1 MAKALV
7 RHLQRGRIGGSFVS
21 DLQGEFDEALDK
33 ISKQYEKENEK
44 QVEET
49 VDAIMLIRL
58 FLLDLINDHQKDGV
72 IKRGR
77 LNALLRDLDYYE
89 REFRKKAGVSFEK
102 MINDT
107 SNWTTSKLA
116 ETPLKINNLNSVN
129 QQVVRYMLKRRGEDG
144 LILSD
149 RVWNLAGDMRAELT
163 KVIRPAVLKGE
174 SISSISQKIREV
186 HDNEKWKI
194 ERVAITE
201 SNNTHR
207 AATIY
212 NGNESDIVTGY
223 KIVDNGHRHRYHSR
237 HMCYKLA
244 RRDAYGLGPGRY
256 PKKIPE
262 SLLAQLISP
271 HPQCS
276 SRLNYIIGE
285 EE

>member
-1 MAKALV
+1 MSE
-7 RHLQRGRIGGSFVS
+7 LQN
-21 DLQGEFDEALDK
+21 EFDDALDK
-33 ISKQYEKENEK
+33 ISHQYEKENEK

-49 VDAIMLIRL
+49 VKEILLIRL
-58 FLLDLINDHQKDGV
+58 FLMDLINDYQKDDV

-77 LNALLRDLDYYE
+77 LNALLRDLEHYE
-89 REFRKKAGVSFEK
+89 KVFRKQAEASFEK
-102 MINDT
+102 VIDDT
-107 SNWTTSKLA
+107 AKWTTSKLA
-116 ETPLKINNLNSVN
+116 ETSLGVTALDSVN
-129 QQVVRYMLKRRGEDG
+129 KHVVQYRLKQAGTDG

-149 RVWNLAGDMRAELT
+149 RVWNLAGDVRAELT
-163 KVIRPAVLKGE
+163 KVIRSSVIKGE
-174 SISSISQKIREV
+174 SVSKISQKIREV

-194 ERVAITE
+194 ERVAVSE

-212 NGNESDIVTGY
+212 NGDESDIVTGY
-223 KIVDNGHRHRYHSR
+223 KIIDNGHRHRYHSK

-262 SLLAQLISP
+262 SLMAQLISP
-271 HPQCS
+271 HPSCS

-285 EE
+285 EV

>member
-7 RHLQRGRIGGSFVS
+7 RHLQRGQIGGSFVS
-21 DLQGEFDEALDK
+21 ELQNEFDEALDK

-49 VDAIMLIRL
+49 VGAIMLIRL
-58 FLLDLINDHQKDGV
+58 FLLDLINDYQKDGV

-77 LNALLRDLDYYE
+77 LNALLRDLDHYE
-89 REFRKKAGVSFEK
+89 KEFRKQAGASFEK

-107 SNWTTSKLA
+107 VKWTTSKLA
-116 ETPLKINNLNSVN
+116 ETPLNVTAVDSVN
-129 QQVVRYMLKRRGEDG
+129 KDIVRYMLKQRGEDG

-149 RVWNLAGDMRAELT
+149 RVWNLAGDMRAELA

-174 SISSISQKIREV
+174 SVSSISQKIREV

-223 KIVDNGHRHRYHSR
+223 KLIDNGHRHRYHSK

-256 PKKIPE
+256 PKKISE
-262 SLLAQLISP
+262 SLLAQLINP

-276 SRLNYIIGE
+276 SRLNFIIGE
-285 EE
+285 EV

>member
-1 MAKALV
+1 MSE
-7 RHLQRGRIGGSFVS
+7 LQN
-21 DLQGEFDEALDK
+21 EFDEALDE

-49 VDAIMLIRL
+49 VTAIMLTRL
-58 FLLDLINDHQKDGV
+58 FLLDLINDYQKDGV
-72 IKRGR
+72 VKRGR
-77 LNALLRDLDYYE
+77 LTSLLRDLDHYE
-89 REFRKKAGVSFEK
+89 NEFRKQAGASFEK
-102 MINDT
+102 VITDT
-107 SNWTTSKLA
+107 ANWTTSRLA
-116 ETPLKINNLNSVN
+116 ETNLGVTNLDSVN
-129 QQVVRYMLKRRGEDG
+129 QQIVRNMLKRRGEDG

-223 KIVDNGHRHRYHSR
+223 KLIDNGHRHRYHSR

-262 SLLAQLISP
+262 SLLTQLISP

>member
-1 MAKALV
+1 MSELQNEFDKAL
-7 RHLQRGRIGGSFVS
+7 
-21 DLQGEFDEALDK
+21 DE

-49 VDAIMLIRL
+49 VGTIMLIRL
-58 FLLDLINDHQKDGV
+58 FLLDLINDYQKDGV

-89 REFRKKAGVSFEK
+89 KEFRKKAGVSFEK
-102 MINDT
+102 VITDT
-107 SNWTTSKLA
+107 AKWTTSKLA
-116 ETPLKINNLNSVN
+116 ETNLGVTAVDSVN
-129 QQVVRYMLKRRGEDG
+129 KDIVRYMLKRRGEDG

-149 RVWNLAGDMRAELT
+149 RVWNLAGDMRAELA

-174 SISSISQKIREV
+174 SVSSISQKIREV

-223 KIVDNGHRHRYHSR
+223 KLIDNGHRHRYHSK

-256 PKKIPE
+256 PKKISE
-262 SLLAQLISP
+262 SVLAQLINP

-276 SRLNYIIGE
+276 SRLNFIIGE
-285 EE
+285 EV

>member
-1 MAKALV
+1 M
-7 RHLQRGRIGGSFVS
+7 S
-21 DLQGEFDEALDK
+21 DLQREFDEALDK

-49 VDAIMLIRL
+49 VTAIMLIRL
-58 FLLDLINDHQKDGV
+58 FLLDLINDYQKDGV

-89 REFRKKAGVSFEK
+89 KEFRKQAGASFEK

-107 SNWTTSKLA
+107 SKWTTSKLA
-116 ETPLKINNLNSVN
+116 ETSLGIKTIDSVN
-129 QQVVRYMLKRRGEDG
+129 TNVVQYMLKRKGADF
-144 LILSD
+144 LVLSD
-149 RVWNLAGDMRAELT
+149 RIWNLAGDMRAELA

-174 SISSISQKIREV
+174 SVSSISQKIREV

-212 NGNESDIVTGY
+212 NGEESDIVTGY
-223 KIVDNGHRHRYHSR
+223 KIIDNGHRHRYHSK
-237 HMCYKLA
+237 HTCYKLA

-262 SLLAQLISP
+262 SLMAQLISP

>member
-1 MAKALV
+1 M
-7 RHLQRGRIGGSFVS
+7 QRERIGGRFMS
-21 DLQGEFDEALDK
+21 DLQREFDETLDK
-33 ISKQYEKENEK
+33 ISKQYEKENAK

-49 VDAIMLIRL
+49 VAAIMLIRL
-58 FLLDLINDHQKDGV
+58 FLLDLINDYQKDGV

-77 LNALLRDLDYYE
+77 LNALLRDLDFYE
-89 REFRKKAGVSFEK
+89 KEFRKQAGVSFEK

-107 SNWTTSKLA
+107 SKWTSSKLA
-116 ETPLKINNLNSVN
+116 ETPLKVKDLDSLN
-129 QQVVRYMLKRRGEDG
+129 QQIVRNMLRRKGEDG

-186 HDNEKWKI
+186 HDNEKWKV

-223 KIVDNGHRHRYHSR
+223 KLIDNGHRHRYHSQ

-262 SLLAQLISP
+262 SLLAQLINP

>member
-1 MAKALV
+1 M
-7 RHLQRGRIGGSFVS
+7 S
-21 DLQGEFDEALDK
+21 DLQREFDETLDK

-44 QVEET
+44 QVDET
-49 VDAIMLIRL
+49 VAAIMLIRL
-58 FLLDLINDHQKDGV
+58 FLLDLINDYQKDGV

-77 LNALLRDLDYYE
+77 LNALLRDLDFYE
-89 REFRKKAGVSFEK
+89 KEFRKQAGVSFEK
-102 MINDT
+102 MISDT
-107 SNWTTSKLA
+107 SKWTTSKLA
-116 ETPLKINNLNSVN
+116 ETPLKVMNSDSLNK
-129 QQVVRYMLKRRGEDG
+129 QIVRNMLKRRGEDG

-186 HDNEKWKI
+186 HDNEKWKV

-223 KIVDNGHRHRYHSR
+223 KLIDNGHRHRYHSQ

-262 SLLAQLISP
+262 NLLSQLINP

>member
-7 RHLQRGRIGGSFVS
+7 RHLQRGRIGGSFVRE
-21 DLQGEFDEALDK
+21 LQNEFDEALDK

-49 VDAIMLIRL
+49 VGAIMLIRL
-58 FLLDLINDHQKDGV
+58 FLLDLINDYQKDGV

-77 LNALLRDLDYYE
+77 LNALLRDLDHYE
-89 REFRKKAGVSFEK
+89 KEIRKQAGASFEK
-102 MINDT
+102 TIDDT
-107 SNWTTSKLA
+107 AKWTTSKLA
-116 ETPLKINNLNSVN
+116 ETNLGVTNLDSVN

-223 KIVDNGHRHRYHSR
+223 KVVDNGHRHRYHSK

>member
-1 MAKALV
+1 M
-7 RHLQRGRIGGSFVS
+7 S
-21 DLQGEFDEALDK
+21 DLQREFDETLDK

-44 QVEET
+44 KVDET
-49 VDAIMLIRL
+49 VAAIMLIRL
-58 FLLDLINDHQKDGV
+58 FLLDLINDYQKDGV

-77 LNALLRDLDYYE
+77 LNALLRDLDFYE
-89 REFRKKAGVSFEK
+89 KEFRKQAGVSFEK
-102 MINDT
+102 MISDT
-107 SNWTTSKLA
+107 SKWTSSKLA
-116 ETPLKINNLNSVN
+116 ETPLKVNDLDSLN
-129 QQVVRYMLKRRGEDG
+129 QQIVRNMLKRRGEDG

-212 NGNESDIVTGY
+212 NGNESEIVTGY
-223 KIVDNGHRHRYHSR
+223 KLIDNGHRHRYHSQ

-244 RRDAYGLGPGRY
+244 RRDAYGLGSGRY

-262 SLLAQLISP
+262 SLLAQLINP

>member
-1 MAKALV
+1 M
-7 RHLQRGRIGGSFVS
+7 S
-21 DLQGEFDEALDK
+21 DLQNEFDEALDK

-49 VDAIMLIRL
+49 VGTIMLIRL
-58 FLLDLINDHQKDGV
+58 FLLDLVNDYQKDGV

-77 LNALLRDLDYYE
+77 LNALLRDLELYE
-89 REFRKKAGVSFEK
+89 KEFRKQAGASFEK
-102 MINDT
+102 TITDT
-107 SNWTTSKLA
+107 AKWTTSKLA
-116 ETPLKINNLNSVN
+116 ETPLNVTTLDSVN
-129 QQVVRYMLKRRGEDG
+129 KDIVKYMLKREGTDG
-144 LILSD
+144 LVLSD

-223 KIVDNGHRHRYHSR
+223 KIIDNGHRHRYHSK

-262 SLLAQLISP
+262 SLLAQLINP

-285 EE
+285 EV

>member
-1 MAKALV
+1 MSG
-7 RHLQRGRIGGSFVS
+7 LQN
-21 DLQGEFDEALDK
+21 EFDEVLGK

-49 VDAIMLIRL
+49 VGTIMLIRL
-58 FLLDLINDHQKDGV
+58 FLLDLINDYQKDGV

-89 REFRKKAGVSFEK
+89 KEFRKKAGVSFEK
-102 MINDT
+102 VIYDT
-107 SNWTTSKLA
+107 VKWTTSKLA
-116 ETPLKINNLNSVN
+116 ETNLGVTNLDSVN
-129 QQVVRYMLKRRGEDG
+129 QEIVRSMLKRRGKDG

-194 ERVAITE
+194 KRVAITE

-207 AATIY
+207 ATTIY

-223 KIVDNGHRHRYHSR
+223 KIIENGHRHRYHMK

-244 RRDAYGLGPGRY
+244 RRDDYGLGPGRY

-262 SLLAQLISP
+262 SLLAQLINP

-285 EE
+285 KE

>member
-1 MAKALV
+1 MSE
-7 RHLQRGRIGGSFVS
+7 LQR
-21 DLQGEFDEALDK
+21 EFDEALDE

-49 VDAIMLIRL
+49 VGAIMLIRL
-58 FLLDLINDHQKDGV
+58 FLLDLINDYQKDGV

-77 LNALLRDLDYYE
+77 INALLRDLDYYE
-89 REFRKKAGVSFEK
+89 KEFRKKAGVSFEK
-102 MINDT
+102 MIDDT
-107 SNWTTSKLA
+107 AKWTTSKLA
-116 ETPLKINNLNSVN
+116 ETGLGVTSLNSVN
-129 QQVVRYMLKRRGEDG
+129 QHIVKYMLKRKGEDG

-174 SISSISQKIREV
+174 SVSSISQKIREV

-201 SNNTHR
+201 SNNTNR

-223 KIVDNGHRHRYHSR
+223 KIIENGHRHRYHSK

-244 RRDAYGLGPGRY
+244 RRDDYGLGPGRY

-262 SLLAQLISP
+262 SLLAQLINP

>member
-1 MAKALV
+1 MSE
-7 RHLQRGRIGGSFVS
+7 LQN
-21 DLQGEFDEALDK
+21 EFDEALDE

-44 QVEET
+44 QVEEMVT
-49 VDAIMLIRL
+49 AIMLTRL
-58 FLLDLINDHQKDGV
+58 FLLDLINDYQKDGV
-72 IKRGR
+72 VKRGR
-77 LNALLRDLDYYE
+77 LTALLRDLDHYE
-89 REFRKKAGVSFEK
+89 NEFRKQAGASFEK
-102 MINDT
+102 VITDT
-107 SNWTTSKLA
+107 ANWTTSRLA
-116 ETPLKINNLNSVN
+116 ETNLGVTNLDSVN
-129 QQVVRYMLKRRGEDG
+129 QQIVRNMLKRRGEDG

-212 NGNESDIVTGY
+212 NGNKSDIVTGY
-223 KIVDNGHRHRYHSR
+223 KLIDNGHRHRYHSQ

-262 SLLAQLISP
+262 SLLSQLINP